1 MLSKAM
7 VPGFRP
13 ALVATARGAL
23 WRAPDGTIERLGGAE
38 AARRAIDS
46 QPLVCHLPG
55 VAARLGL
62 DSLVARDVLELYAF
76 VRPAT
81 FCLPTIRGLCSVLDL
96 AAPTTPEDE
105 AARLPEIAFALLD
118 ELDDMASLASADFTD
133 LALAMARGRWAW
145 GDEVLAA
152 LGLAPSAATQK
163 KPRPGAGLDVWR
175 SLPAWEEP
183 PPATPPGSHAVEP
196 TEARQRLAQMIAAGP
211 AMAELRPTQA
221 DYASAASLAFAPREK
236 EDQPNVV
243 LVEAGTGVGKTLGY
257 VAPASLWAEKN
268 GAPVWIATY
277 TRNLQRQIDNELD
290 RLHRDSAEKRRRVV
304 IRKGRENYLCLLNY
318 QEAVQRSGLQP
329 ENAVGLGLLAR
340 WALASRDGDM
350 IGGDLPAWLL
360 DLVGRSRVTRLADRR
375 GECIYSACEH
385 YKKCFVE
392 RTIRRA
398 RQADIV
404 IANHALVMV
413 QAAMGGL
420 DDATRPL
427 RYVFDEG
434 HHLFD
439 AADGAFGAHLSG
451 TETSD
456 LRRWLL
462 GAEGRR
468 GSRAR
473 GLERRVQDLLSE
485 DTEAMNALKRL
496 LDLAQRLPN
505 TNWQTR
511 VADGTVNGPAEEFL
525 ALVRQQVRARAAGED
540 QGYGQECDVRPLN
553 PGLIEAADQLAEL
566 FEKMLIPVRRLRTA
580 MREKLE
586 KQADTLDSGQRAR
599 IEGVARSLANRCE
612 LTLEAWRAMLR
623 GMHNDPDTAFVDW
636 FAIERSERRETD
648 IGMYRHYLDPTE
660 PFVNAVIKPSH
671 GAVIT
676 SATLRDSLGVP
687 YAANDDSTGTAG
699 LQARL
704 MNMSLSGPGDP
715 RSQSPA
721 EWAAAEA
728 RTGTTHLAAPA
739 MRAAMASPF
748 DYAEATRVLIVN
760 DVKRDDMDQVAAA
773 YRELFLAAGG
783 GALGLFTAIGRL
795 RGVHQRIAPTLEEA
809 GLPLYAQHVGGMD
822 AATLVD
828 IFRAEEHSCL
838 LGTDAVRDGVDVPG
852 RSLRLIVFDRVPWPR
867 PDILHR
873 ARKAAW
879 KTKMTDGKAG
889 SNNAYD
895 DMLARL
901 RLKQAYGRLIRRA
914 DDRGVFVMLDSRLP
928 TRLLGAFPAGVSVE
942 RVGLADAVIAVRGF
956 LDHS

>member
-1 MLSKAM
+1 MAAPPQLW
-7 VPGFRP
+7 P
-13 ALVATARGAL
+13 ALIATSRGAL
-23 WRAPDGTIERLGGAE
+23 WRAPDGTLERLSGSE
-38 AARRAIDS
+38 VMARAVGNP
-46 QPLVCHLPG
+46 PLVCHRPA

-62 DSLVARDVLELYAF
+62 DDLASRDLLELFAF
-76 VRPAT
+76 VRPAR
-81 FCLPTIRGLCSVLDL
+81 FCLPTVRGLCEALDL
-96 AAPTTPEDE
+96 AIPTTPEDE
-105 AARLPEIAFALLD
+105 VSCLPQAARALLD
-118 ELDDMASLASADFTD
+118 ELEDMAALASPEMRDT
-133 LALAMARGRWAW
+133 ALVMARGQWSW
-145 GDEVLAA
+145 GDAVMHA
-152 LGLAPSAATQK
+152 LNLDANAK
-163 KPRPGAGLDVWR
+163 RLRLGAGLDVWR
-175 SLPAWEEP
+175 TLPTWEEP
-183 PPATPPGSHAVEP
+183 PPQPPPSSVPVEP
-196 TEARQRLAQMIAAGP
+196 REARLRLAQMIAAG
-211 AMAELRPTQA
+211 ANIAEARPTQS
-221 DYASAASLAFAPREK
+221 DYASAASQAFAPRAEEGK
-236 EDQPNVV
+236 PNVV

-304 IRKGRENYLCLLNY
+304 IRKGRENYLCLLNF
-318 QEAVQRSGLQP
+318 QEAVLRTGLAP

-360 DLVGRSRVTRLADRR
+360 DLLGRGRITRLADRR

-385 YKKCFVE
+385 YRKCFVE

-404 IANHALVMV
+404 IANHALVMI

-420 DDATRPL
+420 DDGTRPL

-439 AADGAFGAHLSG
+439 AADSAFGAHLTG
-451 TETSD
+451 IEASD

-462 GAEGRR
+462 GSEGRR

-473 GLERRVQDLLSE
+473 GLERRVSDLLGDE
-485 DTEAMNALKRL
+485 IEAHQALRQL
-496 LDLAQRLPN
+496 LHLAQQLPSP
-505 TNWQTR
+505 NWQTR
-511 VADGTVNGPAEEFL
+511 LADGTVLGPAEEFL
-525 ALVRQQVRARAAGED
+525 ALVRQQVRARASGAD
-540 QGYGQECDVRPLN
+540 QGFGQECDIRPLN
-553 PGLIEAADQLAEL
+553 PGVIEVADRLGEALEQ
-566 FEKMLIPVRRLRTA
+566 MLGPVRTLRTA
-580 MREKLE
+580 LRAKLE
-586 KQADTLDSGQRAR
+586 GEADKLDSGQRSR
-599 IEGVARSLANRCE
+599 IEGVVRSLTNRCE
-612 LTLEAWRAMLR
+612 LTLQAWRAMLR
-623 GMHNDPDTAFVDW
+623 GLHRDADTAFVDW
-636 FAIERSERRETD
+636 FAIEKSQNREID
-648 IGMYRHYLDPTE
+648 VGMYRHYLDPTE
-660 PFVNAVIKPSH
+660 PFVNAVLKPAH

-687 YAANDDSTGTAG
+687 AAANDEA
-699 LQARL
+699 
-704 MNMSLSGPGDP
+704 
-715 RSQSPA
+715 PA
-721 EWAAAEA
+721 ALADWVVAEA
-728 RTGTTHLAAPA
+728 RTGTRHLDASA

-748 DYAEATRVLIVN
+748 DYVDATRVLIVR
-760 DVKRDDMDQVAAA
+760 DVKRDDTEQVAAA
-773 YRELFLAAGG
+773 YRELFLASGG

-795 RGVHQRIAPTLEEA
+795 RAVYQRVAPALEEA
-809 GLPLYAQHVGGMD
+809 GLPLYAQHVAGMD

-873 ARKAAW
+873 ARKAHW
-879 KTKMTDGKAG
+879 KEMGAG
-889 SNNAYD
+889 ANAYD

-928 TRLLGAFPAGVSVE
+928 SRLLGAFPTGVSIE
-942 RVGLADAVIAVRGF
+942 RVGLAEAISKVRSF
-956 LDHS
+956 MV

>member
-1 MLSKAM
+1 MWSSL
-7 VPGFRP
+7 
-13 ALVATARGAL
+13 LATARGAL
-23 WRAPDGTIERLGGAE
+23 WLSADGEIERLSGAD
-38 AARRAIDS
+38 AASRAAGS
-46 QPLVCHLPG
+46 VPLVVHVPAT
-55 VAARLGL
+55 AARLGL
-62 DSLVARDVLELYAF
+62 DDLPARDLLELYAF

-81 FCLPTIRGLCSVLDL
+81 FCLPTPRGL
-96 AAPTTPEDE
+96 AE
-105 AARLPEIAFALLD
+105 AMDIDPSDEIAALPKIARALLD
-118 ELDDMASLASADFTD
+118 ELEDMAALASPEMRDT
-133 LALAMARGRWAW
+133 ALAMARGKWSW
-145 GDEVLAA
+145 SDDVLKA
-152 LGLAPSAATQK
+152 LGLDAATK
-163 KPRPGAGLDVWR
+163 KPRPGAGLDVWKT
-175 SLPAWEEP
+175 LPVWEEP
-183 PPATPPGSHAVEP
+183 PPATPPGSMPVEP
-196 TEARQRLAQMIAAGP
+196 REARLRLAQLVANGP
-211 AMAELRPTQA
+211 GLPELRPTQS
-221 DYASAASLAFAPREK
+221 DYASAASEAFAPREE
-236 EDQPNVV
+236 EDKPKVV

-304 IRKGRENYLCLLNY
+304 IRKGRENYLCLLNF
-318 QEAVQRSGLQP
+318 QEAVMRTGLVP

-360 DLVGRSRVTRLADRR
+360 DLLGRGRIGRLADRR

-385 YKKCFVE
+385 YRKCFVE

-420 DDATRPL
+420 DDATRPT

-439 AADGAFGAHLSG
+439 AADAAFGAHLSG
-451 TETSD
+451 VECSD
-456 LRRWLL
+456 LRRWIL

-473 GLERRVQDLLSE
+473 GLERRVSDLLGE
-485 DTEAMNALKRL
+485 DEEAHNALRRL
-496 LDLAQRLPN
+496 LDLSRRLPSP
-505 TNWQTR
+505 NWQTR
-511 VADGTVNGPAEEFL
+511 LADGTVIGPAEEFL
-525 ALVRQQVRARAAGED
+525 ALVRVQVRARAAGED
-540 QGYGQECDVRPLN
+540 QGFGMECDIRPLN
-553 PGLIEAADQLAEL
+553 PGLIEAADQLAAL
-566 FEKMLIPVRRLRTA
+566 FEQMVLPVRRLKMA
-580 MREKLE
+580 MKAKLE
-586 KQADTLDSGQRAR
+586 GDADKLDSGQRGR
-599 IEGVARSLANRCE
+599 IEGVMRSLTNRCE
-612 LTLEAWRAMLR
+612 VTLEAWRAMLR
-623 GMHNDPDTAFVDW
+623 GLHNDADPAFVDW
-636 FAIERSERRETD
+636 FAIERIQNREHD
-648 IGMYRHYLDPTE
+648 VGMFRHYLDPTE
-660 PFVNAVIKPSH
+660 PFVNSVIKPSH

-687 YAANDDSTGTAG
+687 NAANDDPEPS
-699 LQARL
+699 
-704 MNMSLSGPGDP
+704 SSSGPRTS
-715 RSQSPA
+715 RSAQTHEADLEVRGPQKSSLPSA
-721 EWAAAEA
+721 SLGAGASLGTSANWFAAEA
-728 RTGTTHLAAPA
+728 RTGTRHLLAPA
-739 MRAAMASPF
+739 MRASMASPF
-748 DYAEATRVLIVN
+748 DYANATRVLIVK
-760 DVKRDDMDQVAAA
+760 DVPRDDTDQVAAA
-773 YRELFLAAGG
+773 YRELFLASGG

-795 RGVHQRIAPTLEEA
+795 RAVHQRIAPALEEA
-809 GLPLYAQHVGGMD
+809 NLPLYAQHVGGMD

-879 KTKMTDGKAG
+879 KAAG
-889 SNNAYD
+889 AGANAYD

-928 TRLLGAFPAGVSVE
+928 SRLLSAFPAGVSVE
-942 RVGLADAVIAVRGF
+942 RIGLSQAVQQVRDF
-956 LDHS
+956 LDQRQS